1 MDKYNFNSFEDIV
14 KACGYSFDE
23 DGNID
28 WSNCDFDEDGFI
40 GCKDMTGGFQSV
52 YPQLFVL
59 IGEVIGA
66 IISQKLPINVQNS
79 FGNWLQL
86 IGQVIL
92 TYNAQQQYF
101 QGGPGRYF
109 DPKYYNVSNS
119 FCNETDYVQNGE
131 VKSDVKISSKNKK
144 KTRNLEKEIS
154 NLKNKINQLQREI
167 SDLKSNN

>member
-1 MDKYNFNSFEDIV
+1 MDKCNLNSFEDIM
-14 KACGYSFDE
+14 KACGYCFDE

-28 WSNCDFDEDGFI
+28 MDNSNFNEDSFI
-40 GCKDMTGGFQSV
+40 GCKDMTGGFQNM

-59 IGEVIGA
+59 IGEVLGA

-109 DPKYYNVSNS
+109 NPKYYNVSNS
-119 FCNETDYVQNGE
+119 FCGGTDYEEDGE
-131 VKSDVKISSKNKK
+131 TKGGTGNSSSNNM
-144 KTRNLEKEIS
+144 KTRNVEKEIKS
-154 NLKNKINQLQREI
+154 LKKEISELKREI
-167 SDLKSNN
+167 YRLKRKD

>member
-1 MDKYNFNSFEDIV
+1 MDKCNLNSFEDIM
-14 KACGYSFDE
+14 KACGYCFDE

-28 WSNCDFDEDGFI
+28 MNNSGFDEDSFI
-40 GCKDMTGGFQSV
+40 GCKDMTGGFQGI

-59 IGEVIGA
+59 IGEVIGG
-66 IISQKLPINVQNS
+66 IISEKLPINVQNS

-109 DPKYYNVSNS
+109 NPQYFNVSNQ
-119 FCNETDYVQNGE
+119 FCEGTDYVEDGETKNGARR
-131 VKSDVKISSKNKK
+131 SSSSKKK
-144 KTRNLEKEIS
+144 IRNVDKEIRKLRS
-154 NLKNKINQLQREI
+154 QINDLQREI
-167 SDLKSNN
+167 YMLKRKD

>member
-1 MDKYNFNSFEDIV
+1 MDKCNFNSFEDIT

-28 WSNCDFDEDGFI
+28 WCSFDEDSYI

-59 IGEVIGA
+59 VGEVIGA
-66 IISQKLPINVQNS
+66 IISEKLPINVQNA

-109 DPKYYNVSNS
+109 NPKYYNVSNS
-119 FCNETDYVQNGE
+119 FCTDTDYVQDGE
-131 VKSDVKISSKNKK
+131 VKSDHKKSSKDKVK
-144 KTRNLEKEIS
+144 VKNLEKEI
-154 NLKNKINQLQREI
+154 RY
-167 SDLKSNN
+167 LKSQINEMKRDLDNIKKRE

>member
-1 MDKYNFNSFEDIV
+1 MDKYNLNSFEDIL
-14 KACGYSFDE
+14 KACGYSFDK

-28 WSNCDFDEDGFI
+28 MDNSDFDEDSFI
-40 GCKDMTGGFQSV
+40 GCKDMTGGFQNI

-59 IGEVIGA
+59 IGEVVGA
-66 IISQKLPINVQNS
+66 IISEKLPINVQNS

-109 DPKYYNVSNS
+109 NPKYYNVSNS
-119 FCNETDYVQNGE
+119 FCHETDYVADGE
-131 VKSDVKISSKNKK
+131 TKSDVNLSSVNKK
-144 KTRNLEKEIS
+144 KMRNLEKEIG
-154 NLKNKINQLQREI
+154 NLKSQINDLKREI
-167 SDLKSNN
+167 YRLKRNG